1 MNVQGLDIW
10 LFSGVCVF
18 LQIINL
24 RSASD
29 TYVTR
34 RAPWDWREWLD
45 IEMTT
50 QKARNLLSLIT

>member
-1 MNVQGLDIW
+1 M
-10 LFSGVCVF
+10 CVF
-18 LQIINL
+18 LQIIKL